1 MKELALI
8 VIAII
13 LTFGINYWKMDERV
27 IRLEALVKCLES
39 EMIAL
44 RRKIALDE
52 DGDSDDQPP
61 KPQWQDAMM
70 KNFLRR

>member
-1 MKELALI
+1 MKEIAVI

-13 LTFGINYWKMDERV
+13 YFLTFVINWKMDKRV

-44 RRKIALDE
+44 RKKIALGE
-52 DGDSDDQPP
+52 DGDGE
-61 KPQWQDAMM
+61 
-70 KNFLRR
+70 